1 MELIWH
7 GTATVEAICGQG
19 RILFDPFVPLKGS
32 PVPGNIEDYDGCTD
46 IFVTHCHLDHVL
58 DLPEIAKRN
67 PGVVIH
73 CTQAPFDALRKKGV
87 PQGSLDLIRY
97 GDTRTVNGFTV
108 RIYHGKHAVL
118 PKVDAARIRSWVRS
132 PARWNV
138 PRMLQANR
146 DYRESDETV
155 FYLLE
160 ADGKTAALMGSMN
173 LRDEVEYPTCADV
186 LVLPYN
192 GWTDNLPPAVRTVE
206 RLKPKRILLDHYD
219 NTFPPVSPPVDL
231 SPVLQKYAGLAT
243 AMFYGKAE
251 RI

>member
-1 MELIWH
+1 MTAFPVSFIYHGMKVPAAFPYLDILIH
-7 GTATVEAICGQG
+7 GKPDSDSACRKQPKCRA
-19 RILFDPFVPLKGS
+19 ILF
-32 PVPGNIEDYDGCTD
+32 
-46 IFVTHCHLDHVL
+46 
-58 DLPEIAKRN
+58 
-67 PGVVIH
+67 
-73 CTQAPFDALRKKGV
+73 APFDALRKKGV

-138 PRMLQANR
+138 PRMLLANR

-192 GWTDNLPPAVRTVE
+192 GWTDNLSPAVRTVD

>member
-7 GTATVEAICGQG
+7 GTATVEAVCGQG

-32 PVPGNIEDYDGCTD
+32 PVPGNIEDYDGFTD

-87 PQGSLDLIRY
+87 PEGSLDLIRY

-132 PARWNV
+132 PARWN
-138 PRMLQANR
+138 
-146 DYRESDETV
+146 
-155 FYLLE
+155 
-160 ADGKTAALMGSMN
+160 GS
-173 LRDEVEYPTCADV
+173 
-186 LVLPYN
+186 
-192 GWTDNLPPAVRTVE
+192 
-206 RLKPKRILLDHYD
+206 
-219 NTFPPVSPPVDL
+219 
-231 SPVLQKYAGLAT
+231 
-243 AMFYGKAE
+243 
-251 RI
+251 